1 MTLNH
6 DKKKLPLSRENCWR
20 NVEKSKDFGRQST
33 VWFQSEIVYVQ
44 RKKGRE
50 GGRESREENKSEKR
64 GGRKEEERRGKKS
77 ERRTFFAVKFSSMD
91 EMNCTRDHKSGRK
104 GKSKTKPLLAVKVYG
119 VWTLQG
125 RQREPVCVFVCV
137 CGNGSETRLLRI
149 AVERKLNV
157 DFRREAVVRS
167 VVEQC
172 RSSAFVPILL
182 WKNTERKKKES

>member
-1 MTLNH
+1 MVLVDERDGCENKREFLIGEAIVVGYPFRTDIFIYIFARLPRILTLNH

-20 NVEKSKDFGRQST
+20 NVEKSKDFGRQSA

-125 RQREPVCVFVCV
+125 RQREPVCVCMCV
-137 CGNGSETRLLRI
+137 WK
-149 AVERKLNV
+149 RK
-157 DFRREAVVRS
+157 
-167 VVEQC
+167 
-172 RSSAFVPILL
+172 
-182 WKNTERKKKES
+182 